1 MAEARDPD
9 ARKEVLYRSYYIPLL
24 IHCLACVKNSGTK
37 IIPNPVLCE
46 KKVWTKQSILGNSVT
61 LILCGWKEEQFS
73 RIARHPLVAWQH
85 CCFQPLSVPWLTEDS
100 GVHWIKSSSA
110 CCGVEVAL
118 FATQVLWWSSTVT
131 IHPDCM
137 IGYHGDHSPRLCDW
151 VSQWSFTQTV
161 WLGITVTIHPDCVIG
176 YHSDH
181 SPRLWLGITVII
193 RPDCMIEYTTVIH
206 PDCMIGYHCD
216 ISPRLCDWA
225 SQWSFTQIVWLSIT
239 MSIHPDWLSMTMI
252 IYPDCLIEYDRD
264 WAAQLFDWPSQRSHA
279 LWLSAC

>member
-9 ARKEVLYRSYYIPLL
+9 ARKEVLYRSYCIPLL

-46 KKVWTKQSILGNSVT
+46 KKLWTKQSILGNSVT

-131 IHPDCM
+131 FHPDCM
-137 IGYHGDHSPRLCDW
+137 IGYHSDHSPRLCDW
-151 VSQWSFTQTV
+151 VSQWPFTQTM
-161 WLGITVTIHPDCVIG
+161 IG
-176 YHSDH
+176 YHGDH
-181 SPRLWLGITVII
+181 SPRLYDWV
-193 RPDCMIEYTTVIH
+193 YNSH
-206 PDCMIGYHCD
+206 
-216 ISPRLCDWA
+216 SPRLYDWV
-225 SQWSFTQIVWLSIT
+225 SLWYFTQIVWLSIT
-239 MSIHPDWLSMTMI
+239 VI
-252 IYPDCLIEYDRD
+252 IYSNCMIEHHNEHSPRLIEHDNDHLPR
-264 WAAQLFDWPSQRSHA
+264 LFDWVWQR
-279 LWLSAC
+279 LGCPVVWLTITTIPRLVVVCLLAT